1 MLEHQRK
8 TSRNIGK
15 QENYNAQFVKFLLIQ
30 DHNIVA
36 KKNVPNTLKCHD
48 VIAQLLQ
55 F

>member
-36 KKNVPNTLKCHD
+36 KKMYL
-48 VIAQLLQ
+48 ILLNATML
-55 F
+55 